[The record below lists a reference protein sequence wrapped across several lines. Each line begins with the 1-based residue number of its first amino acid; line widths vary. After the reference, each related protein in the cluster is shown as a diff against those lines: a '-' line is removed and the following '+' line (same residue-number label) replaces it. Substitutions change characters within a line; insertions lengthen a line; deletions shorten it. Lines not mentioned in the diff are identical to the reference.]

1 MYMKSSNDHS
11 TQRGRRGFTLVELLV
26 VIAIIVLLVSILV
39 PALGKAMRTA
49 RTTED
54 KSHIKG
60 IHGAM
65 LLHATSNEGKFPRP
79 STIMDETDPDVTLD
93 TTGNLM
99 SVMIGRNYFNTNTVI
114 SPVETNPFI
123 QDINEDDLIYDYD
136 GIDGETVFW
145 DDQFEGDIEVAS
157 ASSPAHNSYA
167 HQALCG
173 QRIRLKWH
181 SGASTSDIILS
192 NRGAEDGK
200 IGAEFDS
207 ESFTLKFHGDS
218 DTWSGVIVTGD
229 GATRMINSFI
239 PEEIVYQPFNGT
251 PVGPDNIFFP
261 DWNDVDVD
269 TAPSGMPSGDNWMV
283 ICREV
288 ISENEIIPVWD

>member
-1 MYMKSSNDHS
+1 MYMNSSINHS

-39 PALGKAMRTA
+39 PFLGKAMRTA
-49 RTTED
+49 RTTQD

-65 LLHATSNEGKFPRP
+65 LLYATSNEGKFPRP
-79 STIMDETDPDVTLD
+79 STITDEADPDVTLD

-114 SPVETNPFI
+114 SPVETNPLI
-123 QDINEDDLIYDYD
+123 QDINQDNLVYDYD

-145 DDQFEGDIEVAS
+145 DDQFEGDIESAT

-173 QRIRLKWH
+173 QRVRLKWH

-200 IGAEFDS
+200 IGTDS
-207 ESFTLKFHGDS
+207 DTESFTLKFHGDF

-229 GATRMINSFI
+229 GSTRMVHSFI

-288 ISENEIIPVWD
+288 IDENEIIPVWD